1 VNRKVLVAGLVL
13 VLPLVAV
20 LFMMLGRDPH
30 IVKSPLVGRAAPP
43 FSLPALGGAQGLSLQ
58 DLRGRPAV
66 INFWATWCA
75 PCVQE
80 HPVLVR
86 GAAERK
92 DVQFVGIVFDDKPDA
107 VQRFLRMRGSAYPNL
122 LDESGSVA
130 IAYGIQGVPETF
142 FLNAEGTVV
151 AKYGLPLDE
160 RTLDH
165 YLALASA
172 PPSAPAAGSGR

>member
-1 VNRKVLVAGLVL
+1 LNRKVLVVGLVL
-13 VLPLVAV
+13 VVPLVAV
-20 LFMMLGRDPH
+20 LFLMLGRDPH
-30 IVKSPLVGRAAPP
+30 IVKSPLVGRPAPA
-43 FSLPALGGAQGLSLQ
+43 FKLPAVAGAAIALQ

-66 INFWATWCA
+66 INFWATWCG

-80 HPVLVR
+80 HPVLQQ

-92 DVQFVGIVFDDKPDA
+92 DVRFVGIVYDDKREL
-107 VQRFLRMRGSAYPNL
+107 VEQFLRARGSAYPTL
-122 LDESGSVA
+122 LDESGTIA

-151 AKYGLPLDE
+151 AKYGLPLDQE
-160 RTLDH
+160 TLDQ

-172 PPSAPAAGSGR
+172 PAAPAAAGSGR